1 MSAETLPS
9 ILFVDDEPSILSAL
23 RRLLRPLPYRVLTA
37 EGGVEALALLEREPV
52 DLVVSDMRMPGMDGA
67 TFLEQVCQRWPT
79 VQRLLLTGY
88 ADMDATIAAVNRGE
102 IHRYVAKPWEDQDL
116 LLALRDALSRRQ
128 LAEENRRLLAL
139 TQEQND
145 ALQRVNGQLEQR
157 VRERTA
163 ELEQVNGMLE
173 KAYAQLQD
181 NFMLSLDV
189 FAGLLE
195 LRDRGSAGHSR
206 EVARLA
212 QGLAQELG
220 LPPRDQ
226 QDLFAAGLLHEI
238 GKISLPDSLLRKPF
252 SVMNAEEQAQFRRH
266 PQVAEAALMPLAAL
280 QRSARLVRAQLER
293 LDGKGVPDGL
303 QGEGFGL
310 AAQALALAV
319 EYRGLLGGRLSS
331 RPHTPEQAQALIAG
345 GAGSRYSVTVVQA
358 FRELM
363 ARMREVP
370 PEDLCIDASALRAGM
385 VLSRDLMSERGTLLL
400 ARGFH
405 FDAQSV
411 RKIHDYVARQGLRLR
426 LQVQPADAETR
437 PVARAE
443 R

>member
-52 DLVVSDMRMPGMDGA
+52 DLVVSDMLMPGMDGA

-195 LRDRGSAGHSR
+195 LRDEEGQPLLRFT
-206 EVARLA
+206 
-212 QGLAQELG
+212 AQERGEPSL
-220 LPPRDQ
+220 D
-226 QDLFAAGLLHEI
+226 EI
-238 GKISLPDSLLRKPF
+238 
-252 SVMNAEEQAQFRRH
+252 
-266 PQVAEAALMPLAAL
+266 
-280 QRSARLVRAQLER
+280 
-293 LDGKGVPDGL
+293 
-303 QGEGFGL
+303 
-310 AAQALALAV
+310 
-319 EYRGLLGGRLSS
+319 
-331 RPHTPEQAQALIAG
+331 
-345 GAGSRYSVTVVQA
+345 
-358 FRELM
+358 
-363 ARMREVP
+363 EVP
-370 PEDLCIDASALRAGM
+370 
-385 VLSRDLMSERGTLLL
+385 LLP
-400 ARGFH
+400 
-405 FDAQSV
+405 Q
-411 RKIHDYVARQGLRLR
+411 
-426 LQVQPADAETR
+426 
-437 PVARAE
+437 
-443 R
+443 